1 MLYPFQGLV
10 DTSDMNAKKGHP
22 EPATVPVKKVLIIA
36 WCYPPMEIV
45 GIFRT
50 VKFVKYLR
58 DFGWDPIVLTLKKPP
73 MAIDNPVVL
82 HGVPEDIRVY
92 RTRRFEPLRMWE
104 EFQERRREK
113 SDSAPSKPS
122 GNVRQLVD
130 QNANPGIIRRFKLF
144 AQELL
149 STPDKE
155 TGWAVFALP
164 RALRIIKKEKI
175 DCIYTSTPPHSAHMI
190 GWAAKK
196 MTGLPFVA
204 DFRAP
209 WSQNEYFIED
219 TPILRLRRLEEKME
233 LAVHRA
239 ADVVIGNSVS
249 EADGYREKYAPLVGD
264 KFYPILNGYDPDD
277 FHPENSISYEKF
289 TVVYVGGLYGRR
301 NPDLFFEG
309 VNRFLKSRPEAREKF
324 KILFIGRDVS
334 DAMKDVGLSDII
346 EFTGHLPQK
355 DAFRYLFQAN
365 LLLMILGFDP
375 RGKGVIPAKLSEYL
389 PTGRPILAM
398 VPEGETAGYLREYN
412 PDGTVITEPDAGQVE
427 TALARYYAD
436 YERDGNRDIEPR
448 VAVIEPFTR
457 RYQTGQLADLL
468 NQAVEST
475 R

>member
-1 MLYPFQGLV
+1 
-10 DTSDMNAKKGHP
+10 
-22 EPATVPVKKVLIIA
+22 
-36 WCYPPMEIV
+36 
-45 GIFRT
+45 
-50 VKFVKYLR
+50 
-58 DFGWDPIVLTLKKPP
+58 
-73 MAIDNPVVL
+73 
-82 HGVPEDIRVY
+82 
-92 RTRRFEPLRMWE
+92 MWE
-104 EFQERRREK
+104 EFQERRREQ
-113 SDSAPSKPS
+113 SDRTA
-122 GNVRQLVD
+122 
-130 QNANPGIIRRFKLF
+130 ANPPNEPRSSNPTAADQSSNPGMIKRFKHF

-155 TGWAVFALP
+155 TGWGLFALP
-164 RALRIIKKEKI
+164 RALRIIKREKI
-175 DCIYTSTPPHSAHMI
+175 DCIYTSTPPHSSHLI

-219 TPILRLRRLEEKME
+219 TPIHSLRRLEEKME
-233 LAVHRA
+233 LAIHRT
-239 ADVVIGNSVS
+239 ADVVVGNSVS

-264 KFYPILNGYDPDD
+264 KFFPILNGYDPDD
-277 FHPENSISYEKF
+277 FHTENSVSYEKF

-309 VNRFLKSRPEAREKF
+309 VNRFLKSRPEARENF

-334 DAMKDVGLSDII
+334 DAMKDVGLNDII

-355 DAFRYLFQAN
+355 EAFRYLFQAN

-412 PDGTVITEPDAGQVE
+412 PSGTVVTEPDAGLIE
-427 TALARYYAD
+427 SAIARYYAD
-436 YERDGNRDIEPR
+436 YEQRGNRSIEPR
-448 VAVIEPFTR
+448 VAIIEPFTR
-457 RYQTGQLADLL
+457 RYQTGQLAGLL
-468 NQAVEST
+468 NQAIAAT
-475 R
+475 GKKFPTP